1 MQLLL
6 TELQNGVTDMKH
18 ITTHIF
24 SALALAACNQP
35 VPDPAPDPVS
45 PPVEPV
51 PDPCE
56 LNTRDYGCITLER
69 FNALKA
75 DLVADYETEPAYN
88 RHFYGRES
96 KLAEAWSNL
105 RLVYGGDTQPGADM
119 KIGMIDDGID
129 LRHPGLAGS
138 DVIERFY
145 GDATKESTTTY
156 DLDIHIFSHG
166 AAVASNILA
175 NGQLTENHHNF
186 LGIAAAAQLHVF
198 TVPEDKDTGNIKA
211 GPYTAEIMNTARSQ
225 NIRIINM
232 SFGNPD
238 RADEYDSNLVSLENE
253 IISAY
258 AQTDHED
265 KIILVRSAGN
275 NSYPHP
281 SSTAAL
287 PHFVEELKGHYVTA
301 AAVHEDG
308 TIGEL
313 SNHCGLAA
321 EWCIAAPS
329 SGKPI
334 LYSGLHEGETV
345 HDIRLAHGTSTSAAF
360 VSGSLALMQQMFRD
374 QLSSEELVSRLFAT
388 ADKTGLFADSS
399 IYGQG
404 LVDLDAATS
413 PVGELRVALGDTGSA
428 PLTDTQVNLGAPFGD
443 ALSLA
448 MAGREIAALDALNA
462 PFFMPLERLYRQPA
476 LVTPGTLFRPGFM
489 SSGPVQYLDNG
500 LGSRAGLLSIAD
512 NAIAATLPLNRTA
525 LRTYASLTR
534 PGRPAVTGAD
544 LAWPLPSRRV
554 SLQTGTLFEQGSL
567 LGTRPYGAF
576 GDVSTLISYSTLT
589 ALDTFNGWQ
598 VRADLQLGYAVP
610 RFRNAGIISTI
621 SPLVTSAFNI
631 DARRQ
636 LTGRVA
642 VLFSVSQPLRIES
655 GTATLVVPTGRRK
668 NGAATLERLRTNLAP
683 SGRQIDLSTRIRGA
697 FRRFNYDLSA
707 AWSLD
712 PVHRSSAPNEFRLQ
726 FSLQASY

>member
-1 MQLLL
+1 
-6 TELQNGVTDMKH
+6 MKH
-18 ITTHIF
+18 FTTLIL
-24 SALALAACNQP
+24 SVLALVACNQP
-35 VPDPAPDPVS
+35 VPDPVTPS
-45 PPVEPV
+45 VEPV

-56 LNTRDYGCITLER
+56 IDTVDHGCISLER
-69 FNALKA
+69 FNSLRA
-75 DLVADYETEPAYN
+75 DLVARYEADSAYN
-88 RHFYGRES
+88 RHFYGSES
-96 KLAEAWSNL
+96 RLAEAWSNL
-105 RLVYGGDTQPGADM
+105 RLVYGDGTRPGANVR
-119 KIGMIDDGID
+119 IGMIDDGID
-129 LRHPGLAGS
+129 LRHPGLAGA

-145 GDATKESTTTY
+145 GDATKESSTTFNSDT
-156 DLDIHIFSHG
+156 FTNSHG
-166 AAVASNILA
+166 TAIAGAILA
-175 NGQLTENHHNF
+175 NGQFTDNYYNF
-186 LGIAAAAQLHVF
+186 HGIATAAQLHFF
-198 TVPEDKDTGNIKA
+198 TVPIDKETGNFQA
-211 GPYTAEIMNTARSQ
+211 GPHIVEIMNTARTE

-232 SFGNPD
+232 SFGRSD
-238 RADEYDSNLVSLENE
+238 RADEYDPNLVSLENE

-258 AQTDHED
+258 AQIDHED
-265 KIILVRSAGN
+265 KIIIVRGAGN
-275 NSYPHP
+275 DSYPHP

-287 PHFVEELKGHYVTA
+287 PYFIPELKGHYVAA

-308 TIGEL
+308 SIGKL
-313 SNHCGLAA
+313 SNHCGLAD
-321 EWCIAAPS
+321 EWCIAAPT
-329 SGKPI
+329 SGIPD
-334 LYSGLHEGETV
+334 LYSGLEDGEAI
-345 HDIRLAHGTSTSAAF
+345 HSIYFSHGTSTSAAF
-360 VSGSLALMQQMFRD
+360 ISGSLALMQQMFRD

-443 ALSLA
+443 ALSQA

-476 LVTPGTLFRPGFM
+476 LVTHGTLFRPGFM

-512 NAIAATLPLNRTA
+512 NAIAATLSLNRTA

-576 GDVSTLISYSTLT
+576 GDVNTLISYSTFT
-589 ALDTFNGWQ
+589 ARDTFNGWQ

-610 RFRNAGIISTI
+610 RFRSAGIISTI

-655 GTATLVVPTGRRK
+655 GQAILAVPTGRRK
-668 NGAATLERLRTNLAP
+668 NSAVTLARLRTNLAP